1 MQNYNNYNI
10 QPPNFQKTFL
20 EEKFLEG
27 GEIKEG
33 VEYYMS
39 AFLIYSAHAK
49 PSSRKSIFLKNWRE
63 K

>member
-27 GEIKEG
+27 GG
-33 VEYYMS
+33 
-39 AFLIYSAHAK
+39 
-49 PSSRKSIFLKNWRE
+49 N
-63 K
+63 